1 MAELGI
7 ARTINLPDFPTLL
20 GLGGELE
27 AVRLVQ
33 YLRNFH
39 DAVSGSYDDTAKRL
53 NELLVE
59 AQWASDTPAQIT
71 SGQNNY
77 DLGTAI
83 VHRLSTDASRTI
95 TGFLAPVIERMDVLL
110 NVGAQD
116 LVIANQNGCSDEAN
130 RIITGTGASVTIAA
144 DTCVLIWYD
153 LTTARWRRLK

>member
-7 ARTINLPDFPTLL
+7 SRTINLPDPQILFGAPD
-20 GLGGELE
+20 LE
-27 AVRLVQ
+27 KVVQ
-33 YLRNFH
+33 YLTSLH
-39 DAVSGSYDDTAKRL
+39 GALSGAYDDTAKRL

-59 AQWASDTPAQIT
+59 AQWASDTPLSDIT
-71 SGQNNY
+71 SDQNNY

-83 VHRLSTDASRTI
+83 VHRFTTDASRTI

-116 LVIANQNGCSDEAN
+116 LVLANQDGSSDEAN
-130 RIITGTGASVTIAA
+130 RVITGTGASVTVAA